1 MVSISKRVHR
11 GLVENITHGGG
22 EEGSY
27 KDRSGQRTP
36 GEHLKLEGAVSG
48 KAFVARVTAQG
59 RVFGKESWWDARL
72 FISSRSLSQLWLSL
86 RVRWENVRGI
96 TRKVTYF

>member
-11 GLVENITHGGG
+11 GLVENITHRGG

-59 RVFGKESWWDARL
+59 RVFGKQLVGRQAVYIL
-72 FISSRSLSQLWLSL
+72 KVIVTTLAFTQSQMGK
-86 RVRWENVRGI
+86 R
-96 TRKVTYF
+96 